1 MDILKDRKTS
11 ELHKSLLAE
20 IAKSQNE
27 INQGLADIRKAQ
39 SRINFLIVLSNELI
53 QRDLTSNSK

>member
-1 MDILKDRKTS
+1 MDILKDRNTS

>member
-27 INQGLADIRKAQ
+27 INQGLSDIRKAQ

-53 QRDLTSNSK
+53 RRDQNTNTR

>member
-1 MDILKDRKTS
+1 MDLLSDKETAG
-11 ELHKSLLAE
+11 LHKTLLAE

-27 INQGLADIRKAQ
+27 INQGLSDIRKAQ

-53 QRDLTSNSK
+53 RRDQNTNTR